1 MKLGA
6 RVVLNYSGDKASADA
21 TVEAL
26 GGSAHA
32 IAVQANAGTLE
43 GIDTMIAATVSA
55 FGKIDVLIC
64 NAATMPMKTVETT
77 TEADFDSIFA
87 LNVKGPYFLVQKALP
102 HMTAGGRVIFVST
115 SVIHASQLSPP
126 YTLYGATKGAIEQ
139 MTHSFAK
146 TLGARGITVNAVAPG
161 PTGTELFL
169 KGKSP
174 ELIDSIAKFSPFG
187 RIGEPDEV
195 ADVFIFLASEA
206 SRWVSGQVILVNGG
220 FSFQ

>member
-77 TEADFDSIFA
+77 TEADFDSIF
-87 LNVKGPYFLVQKALP
+87 
-102 HMTAGGRVIFVST
+102 R
-115 SVIHASQLSPP
+115 
-126 YTLYGATKGAIEQ
+126 
-139 MTHSFAK
+139 
-146 TLGARGITVNAVAPG
+146 
-161 PTGTELFL
+161 
-169 KGKSP
+169 
-174 ELIDSIAKFSPFG
+174 
-187 RIGEPDEV
+187 
-195 ADVFIFLASEA
+195 SEE
-206 SRWVSGQVILVNGG
+206 RL
-220 FSFQ
+220 